1 MTENWKALLK
11 DFVKYVDVE
20 KDVIEKYK
28 NYVSD
33 EIIEL
38 WKEYGY
44 GHFYN
49 GFMKIINPDEYQELF
64 DSIYDNIDHEIP
76 VFITGMADI
85 LAYNK
90 ITGDFLLYISR
101 YGTVTFL
108 PDGFEGIYDEFE
120 DDFLLEEDFKFLPF
134 KEAIEKY
141 GIPQYDECFGYTPLL
156 SLGGYE
162 DISHLEKVDLM
173 AHLQIIATLQE
184 PFDWDNYEDEEDSID

>member
-1 MTENWKALLK
+1 MTENWKVLMK
-11 DFVKYVDVE
+11 DFVKYEDVE
-20 KDVIEKYK
+20 EEVIEKYK

-33 EIIEL
+33 KIIEL

-44 GHFYN
+44 GYFRD
-49 GFMKIINPDEYQELF
+49 GFIKIINPDEYQEVF
-64 DSIYDNIDHEIP
+64 DTVYDNVNNYVPIF
-76 VFITGMADI
+76 VTGMADI
-85 LAYNK
+85 LAYNTK
-90 ITGDFLLYISR
+90 GDDSFLLYSTR
-101 YGTVTFL
+101 YGKVRFL
-108 PDGFEGIYDEFE
+108 PNGFEGMSTLLGNNFLIKEF
-120 DDFLLEEDFKFLPF
+120 FSYLPF

-184 PFDWDNYEDEEDSID
+184 PFDWDNYEDEDD